1 MLCKE
6 EANHFDVPAVTKVE
20 DSMRCRIVLGAIRV
34 GDGGC
39 GKLIHGDSPGKYV
52 DGGAVRLLEKNFR
65 G

>member
-6 EANHFDVPAVTKVE
+6 EVNYFDIPAITKVE

-34 GDGGC
+34 GNGGG
-39 GKLIHGDSPGKYV
+39 GKLIHGDSPGKNV
-52 DGGAVRLLEKNFR
+52 NGGAVRLLEKNFR

>member
-6 EANHFDVPAVTKVE
+6 EANQFDIPAVTKVE

-34 GDGGC
+34 RNGRC
-39 GKLIHGDSPGKYV
+39 GKLVHGDSPGKNV
-52 DGGAVRLLEKNFR
+52 NGGAVRLLEKNFR